1 MKKIKK
7 QRKKRGGK
15 RVGKERKMVGEVEN
29 LFTVDP
35 GQIFIVRIALVWK
48 AFISK

>member
-1 MKKIKK
+1 
-7 QRKKRGGK
+7 
-15 RVGKERKMVGEVEN
+15 MVGEIED